1 MKNNVCKGERIT
13 WTNGT
18 GSAVVSGQLVRV
30 GVLLAIASTN
40 IANGATGEL
49 EIGEVYTVPKKASD
63 NITQGQA
70 LAYDQSAG
78 NVTNT
83 LGTAASGDLTGVAV
97 AYEAAAAST
106 TTVKVWL
113 PVVGG
118 GVLTP

>member
-1 MKNNVCKGERIT
+1 MKNNVAKGERIT

-30 GVLLAIASTN
+30 GVLLAVASVN
-40 IANGATGEL
+40 IPVGGVGEL
-49 EIGEVYTVPKKASD
+49 EIGEVYTVPKKSSD

-70 LAYDQSAG
+70 LAYDQSAA

-113 PVVGG
+113 PVTGS

>member
-1 MKNNVCKGERIT
+1 MKNNVAKGERIT

-30 GVLLAIASTN
+30 GVLLAVASVN
-40 IANGATGEL
+40 IPNGGVGEL
-49 EIGEVYTVPKKASD
+49 EIGEVYTVPKKSSD

-83 LGTAASGDLTGVAV
+83 LGAAASGDLTGVAV
-97 AYEAAAAST
+97 AYEAAAAAT

-113 PVVGG
+113 PVTGS
-118 GVLTP
+118 GVLTA

>member
-1 MKNNVCKGERIT
+1 MKNNVVKGNRIT

-18 GSAVVSGQLVRV
+18 GSTVLAGAIVRV
-30 GVLLAIASTN
+30 GVLLAVASRD

-49 EIGEVYTVPKKASD
+49 EIGEVYEVAKKSTD
-63 NITQGQA
+63 NIAQGAA
-70 LAYDQSAG
+70 LAYDQSAA
-78 NVTNT
+78 NLTTT

-97 AYEAAAAST
+97 AYEAAGAGT
-106 TTVKVWL
+106 TTVKAWF

>member
-1 MKNNVCKGERIT
+1 MKNNVAKGERIT

-40 IANGATGEL
+40 IAIGATGEL
-49 EIGEVYTVPKKASD
+49 EIGEVYTVPKKSSD
-63 NITQGQA
+63 TITQGQA
-70 LAYDQSAG
+70 LAYDQSSA

-83 LGTAASGDLTGVAV
+83 LGAPATGDLTGVAI
-97 AYEAAAAST
+97 AFEAAAAAT

-113 PVVGG
+113 PVTGG

>member
-1 MKNNVCKGERIT
+1 MKNNVVKGNRIT

-18 GSAVVSGQLVRV
+18 GSTVLAGAIVRV
-30 GVLLAIASTN
+30 GVLLAVASRD

-49 EIGEVYTVPKKASD
+49 EIGEVYEVAKKSSD
-63 NITQGQA
+63 TITQGQA
-70 LAYDQSAG
+70 LAYDQSAA
-78 NVTNT
+78 NLTNT

-97 AYEAAAAST
+97 AYENAGAST
-106 TTVKVWL
+106 TTVKAWF

>member
-63 NITQGQA
+63 TITQGQA